1 MSLQG
6 LQGYTQPLVL
16 NGETTIE
23 GTLNAKNIFI
33 SGTLTGGG
41 ISTDILGTDNE
52 WTGTNDFQDVVTY
65 TGVNPAVDFDET
77 TKLDVD
83 TAVAGYS
90 PLLVN
95 NEWGLLPPTFSNVVP
110 PSSLATF
117 DGAVLNPQD
126 LYSYLSMTN
135 YTNLNPSAVLTTN
148 NTFTG
153 VNTFTGAFTGVS
165 ILNLET
171 PTLANQPASKAYI
184 DAKIEVAGK
193 VLTYTISTPGTYNF
207 ASVVNRANIAKI
219 DFWIFGGSCGGA
231 SGAVVSGTIG
241 NGNGVNGSPVL
252 IIGTTADPAVVYT
265 DNSALPS
272 TTTFLVSN
280 AKVGVAGGASNQ
292 NGVIQGGQIGKADY
306 AGANGLSC
314 AGIVGNNALAYSN
327 VFGTTISAGGAIFVA
342 YYI

>member
-23 GTLNAKNIFI
+23 GTLNAKNIYI

-41 ISTDILGTDNE
+41 ISTDILGTDNT
-52 WTGTNDFQDVVTY
+52 WTGTNDFQDVVSY

-90 PLLVN
+90 PLDIN
-95 NEWGLLPPTFSNVVP
+95 NEWGNLPPTFSNANP
-110 PSSLATF
+110 PVKTPVFSGATIQP
-117 DGAVLNPQD
+117 ND
-126 LYSYLSMTN
+126 LYSYTDMTN
-135 YTNLNPSAVLTTN
+135 YTTLNPSAVLTTT

-153 VNTFTGAFTGVS
+153 TNTFSGAFTGVGLVS
-165 ILNLET
+165 LES

-193 VLTYTISTPGTYNF
+193 VLTYTINTPGSYNF

-219 DFWIFGGSCGGA
+219 DYWLFGGSCGGA
-231 SGAVVSGTIG
+231 SGSVVSGTIG
-241 NGNGVNGSPVL
+241 NGNGVNGSPLLV
-252 IIGTTADPAVVYT
+252 IGTTADPAVVYT
-265 DNSALPS
+265 DTTALPS
-272 TTTFLVSN
+272 TTTFSVSN
-280 AKVGVAGGASNQ
+280 VVVGKAIGACNL
-292 NGVIQGGQIGKADY
+292 NGVITAGTIGTADY
-306 AGANGLSC
+306 SGSTGLSC
-314 AGIVGNNALAYSN
+314 AGVVGNNALAYTN
-327 VFGTTISAGGAIFVA
+327 VFGTSTSAGGAIFVA